1 MGDDIIYVDLNL
13 TQDTTTHPAPIS
25 RQVVRTSPILKNAGD
40 YVMAV
45 ARASF
50 PQMSIPMWQPTLRL
64 GQMPDISG
72 YCTETIYYITL
83 SYINGGGASVS
94 SDSVPLKV
102 IPSIM
107 GTAVPRIDP
116 AVGLVDQPSD
126 GFNDVFDMDTVVRMH
141 NNAFETAFASLSSK
155 VTLPAGTIAPF
166 MAYNSA
172 TQLLSISAFPYS
184 SYQSMNAGTEVR
196 SEGIQ
201 IWYSASYYSFLPGWS
216 MKVYNSQTKNS
227 VANGYK
233 DILLTTGGIVGSFTP
248 ANGLR
253 QPTDPTQAQIIWM
266 QEWTGFQAFR
276 ALMRIQILGSGLNTA
291 LESVDVPVVDI
302 SKGNNDLQTAI
313 ICDFDPDEGIAG
325 GFQQQLVYAPQS
337 IIPGARFIDML
348 QGVNIQSFTLSVAW
362 LDSLGRSRPMYTF
375 STSQAASIKLVFV
388 KKSYLTMQSS

>member
-1 MGDDIIYVDLNL
+1 MGDDIIYIDLNL
-13 TQDTTTHPAPIS
+13 TQDTTIHPAPIS
-25 RQVVRTSPILKNAGD
+25 RQVVRTAPILKNAGD

-50 PQMSIPMWQPTLRL
+50 PQMSIPMWQPTLRF

-83 SYINGGGASVS
+83 SYVNSVGIS
-94 SDSVPLKV
+94 TNSDSIPLKV

-107 GTAVPRIDP
+107 GTPVPRINP
-116 AVGLVDQPSD
+116 AVGLQEQPAD

-141 NNAFETAFASLSSK
+141 NNAFATAFASLATK
-155 VTLPAGTIAPF
+155 VTLPAGTTAPY
-166 MAYNSA
+166 MSYNPT
-172 TQLLSISAFPYS
+172 TQLLNITAFPYS
-184 SYQSMNAGTEVR
+184 SYQAMNAGTEIR

-216 MKVYNSQTKNS
+216 MKVFNSQTKNS
-227 VANGYK
+227 ASTGYK
-233 DILLTTGGIVGSFTP
+233 DILLTTGGIAGSFTP
-248 ANGLR
+248 ANNQR
-253 QPTDPTQAQIIWM
+253 TPTDPTQAQIIYL
-266 QEWTGFQAFR
+266 QEWPGFQAFR
-276 ALMRIQILGSGLNTA
+276 ALMRIQILGSGLNSA
-291 LESVDVPVVDI
+291 LESTDVPVVDI

-313 ICDFDPDEGIAG
+313 ICDFDPDEGVAG

-348 QGVNIQSFTLSVAW
+348 QGVNIQSFTIAVAW

-388 KKSYLTMQSS
+388 KKSYLTMQGS